1 VKISVAAESANG
13 GWLFSV
19 KDNGIGIEMQYFEA
33 LKRLHGKEHP
43 GSGVGLTICNEIV
56 ESAGGRMWVE
66 SELGQG
72 TNFKFYRRGRAVRS
86 TMPQCSSL

>member
-56 ESAGGRMWVE
+56 ESAGGPHVGRI
-66 SELGQG
+66 G
-72 TNFKFYRRGRAVRS
+72 TRTGHQLQILPAGPRG
-86 TMPQCSSL
+86 